1 MIRPHCACK
10 HFPCCVEPLG
20 PRSVL
25 HIDQGKTSPQ
35 MPRNL
40 PRSQW
45 LQWILAR
52 EWGMVKPKSFRPWNP
67 EQTLLLPPSPVDW
80 LPENH
85 LVFFLLDLAGELD
98 LEEIHAIYR
107 QKDPRGEKAYEPR
120 MMVVLLLYAYCVGL
134 PSSHKI
140 EKACWEDAAF
150 RVLTGNQQPD
160 HSRISD
166 FRRRHLGALA
176 GLFIQVLRLCQRAGL
191 VSLGTVAL
199 DGTKVKANASKHKAM
214 SHERMLKSERQL
226 EAEMR
231 ALLRKAEIIDA
242 QEDGQVGKGKRGDEL
257 PEELQRR
264 SSRLEWIRKAKA
276 ELEAE
281 AAAAKARQHEVQA
294 SEAEADA
301 AAEASGDAQLGKR
314 ASRRARGARKRAND
328 TQKLA
333 LQTAEAAG
341 LESPVLTGDLDPVAM
356 PQRQLPTDAI
366 GNPKPQSQRNFT
378 DPDSHILKGADGWIQ
393 GYNCQAAV
401 DSDHQVIVAI
411 GVSNQPSDAVH
422 LLPMLERIQSNTGQ
436 WPDALIADAGY
447 CSTANLEACE
457 EKGLNAYISTSR
469 KQHGKQQRP
478 SRGRPPKDLDARGRM
493 ERRLRSKAGQ
503 AVYAVRKTV
512 MEPVFGQIKGA
523 RGLDRFQLRGLEQVN
538 GEWALMATTHNLLKL
553 FRASLATA

>member
-1 MIRPHCACK
+1 
-10 HFPCCVEPLG
+10 
-20 PRSVL
+20 
-25 HIDQGKTSPQ
+25 
-35 MPRNL
+35 
-40 PRSQW
+40 
-45 LQWILAR
+45 
-52 EWGMVKPKSFRPWNP
+52 MVKPKSFRPWNP

-134 PSSHKI
+134 PSSRKI

-176 GLFIQVLRLCQRAGL
+176 GLFVQVLRLCQKAGL

-214 SHERMLKSERQL
+214 SHERMLKSEWQL

-242 QEDGQVGKGKRGDEL
+242 QEDGQYGKGKRGDEL

-281 AAAAKARQHEVQA
+281 AAAAKAAQLN
-294 SEAEADA
+294 AEAKSAEQDA
-301 AAEASGDAQLGKR
+301 EASEASGDEQRSKLAV
-314 ASRRARGARKRAND
+314 RRSRGARKRAD
-328 TQKLA
+328 EAQKLA
-333 LQTAEAAG
+333 IEKADVAG
-341 LESPVLTGDLDPVAM
+341 LELSTVAAAEADLLAM
-356 PQRQLPTDAI
+356 PQRTLPTDAA
-366 GNPKPQSQRNFT
+366 GNPKPQAQRNFT
-378 DPDSHILKGADGWIQ
+378 DPDSHILKGSDGWIQ

-422 LLPMLERIQSNTGQ
+422 LLPMVERIQANTGEL
-436 WPDALIADAGY
+436 PDALIADAGY
-447 CSTANLEACE
+447 CSTANLKACE
-457 EKGLNAYISTSR
+457 ERGLEAYISTSR
-469 KQHGKQQRP
+469 QQHGKRPRP

-493 ERRLRSKAGQ
+493 ERKLRSKSGQ
-503 AVYAVRKTV
+503 MIYAVRKTV
-512 MEPVFGQIKGA
+512 VEPVFGQIKGA
-523 RGLDRFQLRGLEQVN
+523 RGLDRFRLRGLEQVN

-553 FRASLATA
+553 FRASMATA

>member
-1 MIRPHCACK
+1 
-10 HFPCCVEPLG
+10 
-20 PRSVL
+20 
-25 HIDQGKTSPQ
+25 
-35 MPRNL
+35 
-40 PRSQW
+40 
-45 LQWILAR
+45 
-52 EWGMVKPKSFRPWNP
+52 MVKPKTFRHWNP

-98 LEEIHAIYR
+98 LEEIHAVYR

-134 PSSHKI
+134 PSSRKI

-166 FRRRHLGALA
+166 FRRRHLPALA
-176 GLFIQVLRLCQRAGL
+176 GLFVQVLRLCQKAGL
-191 VSLGTVAL
+191 VSLGQVAL

-242 QEDGQVGKGKRGDEL
+242 QEDGQYGKGKRGDEL

-281 AAAAKARQHEVQA
+281 AAAAKARQREVQA
-294 SEAEADA
+294 SEVEADAA

-333 LQTAEAAG
+333 LQTAQAAG

-366 GNPKPQSQRNFT
+366 GNPKPQAQRNFT
-378 DPDSHILKGADGWIQ
+378 DPDSQILKGADGWIQ

-422 LLPMLERIQSNTGQ
+422 LLPMLERIQANTGEL
-436 WPDALIADAGY
+436 PDALIADAGY
-447 CSTANLEACE
+447 CSTANLKACE
-457 EKGLNAYISTSR
+457 ERGLEAYISTSR
-469 KQHGKQQRP
+469 QQHGKRPRP

-493 ERRLRSKAGQ
+493 DRKLRSKAGQ
-503 AVYAVRKTV
+503 TIYAVRKTV
-512 MEPVFGQIKGA
+512 VEPVFGQIKGA
-523 RGLDRFQLRGLEQVN
+523 RGLDRLRLRGLEQVN

-553 FRASLATA
+553 FRASMATA

>member
-1 MIRPHCACK
+1 
-10 HFPCCVEPLG
+10 
-20 PRSVL
+20 
-25 HIDQGKTSPQ
+25 
-35 MPRNL
+35 
-40 PRSQW
+40 
-45 LQWILAR
+45 
-52 EWGMVKPKSFRPWNP
+52 MVKPKSFRPWNP

-80 LPENH
+80 LPEHH
-85 LVFFLLDLAGELD
+85 LVFFLLDLAAELD
-98 LEEIHAIYR
+98 LDEIHAVYR

-134 PSSHKI
+134 PSSRKI

-160 HSRISD
+160 HSRVSD
-166 FRRRHLGALA
+166 FRRRHLDALA
-176 GLFIQVLRLCQRAGL
+176 GLFIQVLRLCQKAGL

-242 QEDGQVGKGKRGDEL
+242 QEDGQYGKGNRGDEL
-257 PEELQRR
+257 PVELQRR

-281 AAAAKARQHEVQA
+281 AAAAKARQRQEQ
-294 SEAEADA
+294 AEAAELEA
-301 AAEASGDAQLGKR
+301 AQTEGGGDAQLSRR
-314 ASRRARGARKRAND
+314 AARRARGARKRVDDA
-328 TQKLA
+328 QKLA
-333 LQTAEAAG
+333 IETAEAAG
-341 LESPVLTGDLDPVAM
+341 LESPVFTATLDAVAM
-356 PQRQLPTDAI
+356 PQRQLPRDPS
-366 GNPKPQSQRNFT
+366 GKPKPQAQRNFT
-378 DPDSHILKGADGWIQ
+378 DPGSHILKGADGWIQ

-401 DSDHQVIVAI
+401 DGDHQVVVAI

-422 LLPMLERIQSNTGQ
+422 LLPMLERIQANTGEL
-436 WPDALIADAGY
+436 PNALIADAGY

-469 KQHGKQQRP
+469 QQHGQRPRP

-493 ERRLRSKAGQ
+493 ERKLRSKAGQ
-503 AVYAVRKTV
+503 AIYALRKTV
-512 MEPVFGQIKGA
+512 VEPVFGQIKGA
-523 RGLDRFQLRGLEQVN
+523 RGLDRFRLRGLEKVN
-538 GEWALMATTHNLLKL
+538 GEWALMATTHNILKL

>member
-1 MIRPHCACK
+1 
-10 HFPCCVEPLG
+10 
-20 PRSVL
+20 
-25 HIDQGKTSPQ
+25 
-35 MPRNL
+35 
-40 PRSQW
+40 
-45 LQWILAR
+45 
-52 EWGMVKPKSFRPWNP
+52 MVKPKSFRPWNP

-98 LEEIHAIYR
+98 LEEIHAVYR

-134 PSSHKI
+134 PSSRKI

-166 FRRRHLGALA
+166 FRRRHLPALA
-176 GLFIQVLRLCQRAGL
+176 GLFVQVLRLCQKAGL
-191 VSLGTVAL
+191 VSLGHVAL
-199 DGTKVKANASKHKAM
+199 DGTKLRANASKHKAM

-242 QEDGQVGKGKRGDEL
+242 QEDGQYGKGKRGDEL

-281 AAAAKARQHEVQA
+281 AAAAKAAQRND
-294 SEAEADA
+294 EAEAA
-301 AAEASGDAQLGKR
+301 EQEAEAAEASGDEQRSKR
-314 ASRRARGARKRAND
+314 AARRSRGARKRAD
-328 TQKLA
+328 EAQRLA
-333 LQTAEAAG
+333 MEKAEAAG
-341 LESPVLTGDLDPVAM
+341 LELSTVAAAAKTDPLAM
-356 PQRQLPTDAI
+356 PQRTLPTDAA
-366 GNPKPQSQRNFT
+366 GNPKPQAQRNFT
-378 DPDSHILKGADGWIQ
+378 DPDSHILKGSDGWMQ
-393 GYNCQAAV
+393 GYNAQAAV
-401 DSDHQVIVAI
+401 DGDHQVIVAI

-422 LLPMLERIQSNTGQ
+422 LLPMLERIEANTGER
-436 WPDALIADAGY
+436 PDALIADAGY
-447 CSTANLEACE
+447 CSTTNLEACE
-457 EKGLNAYISTSR
+457 VKGLQAYISTSR
-469 KQHGKQQRP
+469 QQHGQRPKP
-478 SRGRPPKDLDARGRM
+478 SRGRAPKNLDARGRM
-493 ERRLRSKAGQ
+493 ERKLRSKAGQ
-503 AVYAVRKTV
+503 AIYALRKTIV
-512 MEPVFGQIKGA
+512 EPVFGQIKGA
-523 RGLDRFQLRGLEQVN
+523 RGLDRFRLRGLENVN

>member
-1 MIRPHCACK
+1 
-10 HFPCCVEPLG
+10 
-20 PRSVL
+20 
-25 HIDQGKTSPQ
+25 
-35 MPRNL
+35 
-40 PRSQW
+40 
-45 LQWILAR
+45 
-52 EWGMVKPKSFRPWNP
+52 MVKPKSFRPWNP

-85 LVFFLLDLAGELD
+85 LVFFLLDLAAELD
-98 LEEIHAIYR
+98 LEAIHSHYR

-134 PSSHKI
+134 PSSRKI

-166 FRRRHLGALA
+166 FRRRHLGALS
-176 GLFIQVLRLCQRAGL
+176 GLFVQVLRLCQKAGL
-191 VSLGTVAL
+191 VSLGQVAL

-242 QEDGQVGKGKRGDEL
+242 QEDGQYGKGKRGDEL

-264 SSRLEWIRKAKA
+264 SSRLEWIRRAKA

-281 AAAAKARQHEVQA
+281 AAAAKARQREEQA
-294 SEAEADA
+294 SEAKADAA
-301 AAEASGDAQLGKR
+301 AAEASGDTQLSKQS
-314 ASRRARGARKRAND
+314 SRRARGARKRAD
-328 TQKLA
+328 DAEKLA
-333 LQTAEAAG
+333 MEKAEAAG
-341 LESPVLTGDLDPVAM
+341 LELSTVAAGETDPLGM
-356 PQRQLPTDAI
+356 PQRTLPTDAA
-366 GNPKPQSQRNFT
+366 GNPKPQTQRNFT

-436 WPDALIADAGY
+436 LPHAFIADAGY
-447 CSTANLEACE
+447 CSTANLKACE
-457 EKGLNAYISTSR
+457 ERKLEAYISTSR
-469 KQHGKQQRP
+469 QQHGQRPRP
-478 SRGRPPKDLDARGRM
+478 SRGRAPRDLDARGRM
-493 ERRLRSKAGQ
+493 ERKLRSKAGQ
-503 AVYAVRKTV
+503 AIYAVRKTV
-512 MEPVFGQIKGA
+512 VEPVFGQIKGA
-523 RGLDRFQLRGLEQVN
+523 RGLDRFRLRGLEQVN

-553 FRASLATA
+553 FRASMATA